1 MPQTEEHLDILHL
14 LGVAR
19 GIFVV
24 TKSDLVDAARVAAV
38 CEEIEIL
45 AAGTTLEGAPIVP
58 VSSMTGAGLPE
69 LRAEI
74 ERQLTMPRA
83 APAHGPFRLPVD
95 RAFVMHGHG
104 TVVTGTAIAGT
115 VHEGEFVRVLPG
127 GERVRVRNL
136 QVHGVAVAE
145 AGSGQRVAMNLVGI
159 ERAETGRGHVVCHE
173 AIARTTERF
182 DACVEVRPAAQR
194 PLASHARVRVHIGT
208 AEVVGKL
215 VVLDGRPAIAPRE
228 HGWAQLV
235 LSEPVLAL
243 RGDRFVLRD
252 ETARVTLGG
261 GRVVHPFA
269 ERHRRDEPWL
279 VERLTTLRDGDLAS
293 AGRTLLECLPEFAC
307 ERAAIA
313 QALNVG
319 AGDVVAAFAGL
330 ADVIPIPDARVA
342 EAYTTAERWD
352 GFVARVLQLVTAT
365 HRERPTDAGVEME
378 HLRSQLGFEV
388 PARTFRWGVDRMVAA
403 ARLARDDSMVRLP
416 SHRVVLG
423 VDGSELGVRLERL
436 LAEGGLTPPDLR
448 QLEEATH
455 LDRRRLAEV
464 LGVLEKAGR
473 VVRVAPDLFYARA
486 SADEAV
492 ARLTAHCRAHGEI
505 SAGVFRD
512 VIGASRKFAIAVL
525 DWCDRTGVTTRV
537 GDMRRLRR

>member
-1 MPQTEEHLDILHL
+1 MGVIIGTAGHIDHGKTSLVRALTGQDTDRLKEEKERGISIDLGFAHFDAPDGARAGVIDVPGHERFIRNMLAGAHGVDFVLFTVAADDGVMPQTEEHLDILHL

-173 AIARTTERF
+173 AIARTTVRF
-182 DACVEVRPAAQR
+182 DA
-194 PLASHARVRVHIGT
+194 
-208 AEVVGKL
+208 
-215 VVLDGRPAIAPRE
+215 
-228 HGWAQLV
+228 
-235 LSEPVLAL
+235 
-243 RGDRFVLRD
+243 
-252 ETARVTLGG
+252 
-261 GRVVHPFA
+261 
-269 ERHRRDEPWL
+269 
-279 VERLTTLRDGDLAS
+279 
-293 AGRTLLECLPEFAC
+293 
-307 ERAAIA
+307 
-313 QALNVG
+313 
-319 AGDVVAAFAGL
+319 
-330 ADVIPIPDARVA
+330 
-342 EAYTTAERWD
+342 
-352 GFVARVLQLVTAT
+352 
-365 HRERPTDAGVEME
+365 
-378 HLRSQLGFEV
+378 
-388 PARTFRWGVDRMVAA
+388 
-403 ARLARDDSMVRLP
+403 
-416 SHRVVLG
+416 
-423 VDGSELGVRLERL
+423 
-436 LAEGGLTPPDLR
+436 
-448 QLEEATH
+448 
-455 LDRRRLAEV
+455 
-464 LGVLEKAGR
+464 
-473 VVRVAPDLFYARA
+473 
-486 SADEAV
+486 
-492 ARLTAHCRAHGEI
+492 
-505 SAGVFRD
+505 
-512 VIGASRKFAIAVL
+512 
-525 DWCDRTGVTTRV
+525 
-537 GDMRRLRR
+537 